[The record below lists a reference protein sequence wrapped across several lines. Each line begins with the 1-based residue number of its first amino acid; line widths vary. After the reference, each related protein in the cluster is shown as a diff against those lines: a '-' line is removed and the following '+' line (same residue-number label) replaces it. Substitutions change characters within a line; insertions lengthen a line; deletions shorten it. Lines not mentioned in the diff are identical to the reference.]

1 MDAMGQG
8 IMMAGGAAGVERDES
23 DLGDL
28 DGEDDT
34 SNALF

>member
-1 MDAMGQG
+1 MDGQ
-8 IMMAGGAAGVERDES
+8 AAAGIERDES

-28 DGEDDT
+28 DGDDDT